1 MKKIIIAVFVA
12 IMTICSVMIVRKVVS
27 SPMNEYIR
35 ENIEALAED
44 ETPYN
49 QPVWERYYRNDLEYN
64 CSKPGSET
72 C

>member
-12 IMTICSVMIVRKVVS
+12 AMTICSVMIVCKVVS
-27 SPMNEYIR
+27 SPMNECVR
-35 ENIEALAED
+35 ENIEALADD
-44 ETPYN
+44 EIPYN

-64 CSKPGSET
+64 CAKPGNET